1 MPTLLAPAHLAAVL
15 MPLALTPLV
24 LPLAL
29 VLTLLVLPSTSR
41 LPLVALSVSV
51 PSWLR
56 SCKRIDRIVCS
67 F

>member
-1 MPTLLAPAHLAAVL
+1 MLLAPAHLAAVL

-24 LPLAL
+24 LPLAPVL
-29 VLTLLVLPSTSR
+29 VLTLLVLPLTSR